1 MCSGITVRY
10 SVAVFEVFFNRT
22 KVSLVGVG
30 GHFRLGSVEHL
41 WAATVSGSS
50 SGTRL
55 PDSRLVCYKNNTN
68 GV

>member
-41 WAATVSGSS
+41 SAVTVSGSS
-50 SGTRL
+50 SET
-55 PDSRLVCYKNNTN
+55 K
-68 GV
+68 